1 MENHD
6 DYYVHTE
13 ESSNGGGCAVQV
25 WDQEGKVIMY
35 DIARSRLTALEEELL
50 TVGSYYIQT
59 ESLRKNTNDK
69 VRIAVYSELHR

>member
-1 MENHD
+1 MKSASFSLRHSTKGQSFWE
-6 DYYVHTE
+6 
-13 ESSNGGGCAVQV
+13 
-25 WDQEGKVIMY
+25 QEGKVIMY